1 MPGSI
6 LGKDHLI
13 VNKVRR
19 KQTIQLDLPGGGS
32 RHTGGKWSQTS
43 KVSNVAHVTRKWVG
57 FLLQCGAVSLFA
69 SVVTNYRCYCFQSLS
84 RVRLFATPWT
94 AARQVFLSF
103 TISQSFFKLMS
114 IELVMPSNHLILC
127 CPLFLPSIFPSIRVF
142 SRVSSLYQVAK
153 VLALHVY
160 KSRCLG
166 EGIVI
171 FLWLKRNALSCVQIF
186 ATPWTIQFMHFSRP
200 EYWRA

>member
-1 MPGSI
+1 M
-6 LGKDHLI
+6 D
-13 VNKVRR
+13 
-19 KQTIQLDLPGGGS
+19 
-32 RHTGGKWSQTS
+32 
-43 KVSNVAHVTRKWVG
+43 

-69 SVVTNYRCYCFQSLS
+69 SVVINYRCYCFQSLS

-94 AARQVFLSF
+94 VARQVSLSF

-114 IELVMPSNHLILC
+114 FELVMPSNHLILC

-160 KSRCLG
+160 KSGCLG
-166 EGIVI
+166 EGTVI
-171 FLWLKRNALSCVQIF
+171 FPWLKRNSLSCVQIF
-186 ATPWTIQFMHFSRP
+186 ATPWTIESMEFSRP
-200 EYWRA
+200 E